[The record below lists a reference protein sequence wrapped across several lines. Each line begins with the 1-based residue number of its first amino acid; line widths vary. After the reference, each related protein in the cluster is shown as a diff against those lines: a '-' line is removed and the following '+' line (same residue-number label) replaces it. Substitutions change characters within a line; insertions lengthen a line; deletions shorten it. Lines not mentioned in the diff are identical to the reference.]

1 MPYCR
6 KCGAQL
12 PEGAIYCPNCGAA
25 VEMRSQLVLASWGDR
40 FIAWLID
47 VIIIGIF
54 LSFITWP
61 GYLLIPYLPRWLP
74 FVEFGFSNIVHFL
87 YWMFMEGYGGQSI
100 GKIVMRIKVT
110 QLDGR
115 AADLGQAAIESLGK
129 AFLLPIDVLI
139 GLIFYQEYKQRLFS
153 YLSNTIVV
161 RAAIR

>member
-6 KCGAQL
+6 QCGAQL
-12 PEGAIYCPNCGAA
+12 PDGAIYCPNCGAA
-25 VEMRSQLVLASWGDR
+25 VGMQPVLASWGDR

-47 VIIIGIF
+47 FIILGVF
-54 LSFITWP
+54 LSFIAWP
-61 GYLLIPYLPRWLP
+61 SYLLMPHLPRWFP
-74 FVEFGFSNIVHFL
+74 FVEWGFNNIVYFL

-100 GKIVMRIKVT
+100 GKMVMRIKVT

-115 AADLGQAAIESLGK
+115 PADLGQAAIESIGK

-161 RAAIR
+161 KAAVR

>member
-6 KCGAQL
+6 QCGAQL
-12 PEGAIYCPNCGAA
+12 PDGATYCPNCGAA
-25 VEMRSQLVLASWGDR
+25 VRMQPVLAGWGDR

-47 VIIIGIF
+47 IIILGIF
-54 LSFITWP
+54 LSFIAWP
-61 GYLLIPYLPRWLP
+61 SFLLTTHLPRWLP
-74 FVEFGFSNIVHFL
+74 FVEWGFSNIVHFL

-100 GKIVMRIKVT
+100 GKVVMRIKVT

-115 AADLGQAAIESLGK
+115 ATDLGQAVIGSIGK

-161 RAAIR
+161 KAAIR